1 MKSGA
6 KRFGQRRNRLTLNVL
21 KMAVKTVYSMLPTT
35 IYKTNYMATSRLN
48 PTQRDETIVKYAYL
62 VKYIA
67 GRMAMRVPPSVS
79 FDELV
84 SAGTLG
90 LIHAVDRF
98 DPDKQTDI
106 KTFAEYRIR
115 GAILDELRS
124 MDWYSRSMR
133 KKIQE
138 IESAIRTIEARK
150 GSQAADW
157 EVAEELGIPLE
168 EYHSVLSNI
177 HSISL
182 LSLDDFIRGEEN
194 DTINRRSFQEK
205 IVSDDDPSE
214 NFSKLE
220 LKRVLTQAIKTLTEK
235 EQLVISLYYFDEL
248 TLKEIGEVM
257 GLTESRICQ
266 IHTQTLIKMKV
277 RLKRYF
283 EA

>member
-1 MKSGA
+1 
-6 KRFGQRRNRLTLNVL
+6 
-21 KMAVKTVYSMLPTT
+21 
-35 IYKTNYMATSRLN
+35 
-48 PTQRDETIVKYAYL
+48 
-62 VKYIA
+62 
-67 GRMAMRVPPSVS
+67 MRVPPSVS

-133 KKIQE
+133 KKIHD
-138 IESAIRTIEARK
+138 IEDAIRSVETRK
-150 GSQAADW
+150 GSQADDW
-157 EVAEELGIPLE
+157 EVAEQLDISLE
-168 EYHSVLSNI
+168 EYHLTLSNI
-177 HSISL
+177 HSVSL
-182 LSLDDFIRGEEN
+182 LNLDDFIKSEEN
-194 DTINRRSFQEK
+194 DSINKRSFQEK
-205 IVSDDDPSE
+205 IISDDDPSE
-214 NFSKLE
+214 NISKIE
-220 LKRVLTQAIKTLTEK
+220 LKRVLAQAIRTLTEK
-235 EQLVISLYYFDEL
+235 EQLVISLYYYDEL

-266 IHTQTLIKMKV
+266 IHTQTLIKLKV

>member
-1 MKSGA
+1 M
-6 KRFGQRRNRLTLNVL
+6 
-21 KMAVKTVYSMLPTT
+21 YPTT
-35 IYKTNYMATSRLN
+35 TYKTANTSANRLN
-48 PTQRDETIVKYAYL
+48 PTQRDEVIIRYSYL

-84 SAGTLG
+84 SAGTIG

-138 IESAIRTIEARK
+138 VEGAIRKVEART
-150 GSQAADW
+150 GSEATDW
-157 EVAEELGIPLE
+157 EVAEELGLPLE
-168 EYHSVLSNI
+168 EYHLMLSNI

-182 LSLDDFIRGEEN
+182 LSLDDFIKGEEN
-194 DTINRRSFQEK
+194 DSINRRSFQEK
-205 IVSDDDPSE
+205 IISGDDPSE
-214 NFSKLE
+214 NISKIE
-220 LKRVLTQAIKTLTEK
+220 MKRVLAQGVRTLTEK
-235 EQLVISLYYFDEL
+235 EQLVISLYYYDEL

-266 IHTQTLIKMKV
+266 IHTQTLIKLKV
-277 RLKRYF
+277 RLKRYY
-283 EA
+283 ET

>member
-1 MKSGA
+1 MTSQA
-6 KRFGQRRNRLTLNVL
+6 TYETAQPQAVRL
-21 KMAVKTVYSMLPTT
+21 SPEE
-35 IYKTNYMATSRLN
+35 
-48 PTQRDETIVKYAYL
+48 RDEIIVKYAYL

-98 DPDKQTDI
+98 DPGKQTDI

-133 KKIQE
+133 KRIQE
-138 IESAIRTIEARK
+138 IEAAVRTVEARK
-150 GSQAADW
+150 GAPANDW
-157 EVAEELGIPLE
+157 EVAEKLSLSLE
-168 EYHSVLSNI
+168 EYHSLLSSI
-177 HSISL
+177 HSVSL
-182 LSLDDFIRGEEN
+182 LNLDDFIKSEEN
-194 DTINRRSFQEK
+194 DGINKRSFQEK
-205 IVSDDDPSE
+205 VVSDDDPSI
-214 NFSKLE
+214 NVSKIE
-220 LKRVLTQAIKTLTEK
+220 LKRVLAQAIRNLTEK

-266 IHTQTLIKMKV
+266 IHTQTLIKLKV
-277 RLKRYF
+277 RLRRYY

>member
-1 MKSGA
+1 M
-6 KRFGQRRNRLTLNVL
+6 
-21 KMAVKTVYSMLPTT
+21 
-35 IYKTNYMATSRLN
+35 
-48 PTQRDETIVKYAYL
+48 KYAYL

-138 IESAIRTIEARK
+138 VEGAIRTVEARN
-150 GSQAADW
+150 GAEATDW
-157 EVAEELGIPLE
+157 EVAG
-168 EYHSVLSNI
+168 
-177 HSISL
+177 
-182 LSLDDFIRGEEN
+182 SLDFPW
-194 DTINRRSFQEK
+194 RS
-205 IVSDDDPSE
+205 I
-214 NFSKLE
+214 
-220 LKRVLTQAIKTLTEK
+220 I
-235 EQLVISLYYFDEL
+235 
-248 TLKEIGEVM
+248 
-257 GLTESRICQ
+257 
-266 IHTQTLIKMKV
+266 
-277 RLKRYF
+277 
-283 EA
+283 

>member
-1 MKSGA
+1 MS
-6 KRFGQRRNRLTLNVL
+6 
-21 KMAVKTVYSMLPTT
+21 PTT
-35 IYKTNYMATSRLN
+35 TYRTAQPAAVRLS
-48 PTQRDETIVKYAYL
+48 PDQRDEVIVKYAYL

-133 KKIQE
+133 KRIQE
-138 IESAIRTIEARK
+138 VEEAFRTVETRK
-150 GSQAADW
+150 GSPANDW
-157 EVAEELGIPLE
+157 EVAAELEVSLE
-168 EYHSVLSNI
+168 EYHLMLANI
-177 HSISL
+177 HSLSL
-182 LSLDDFIRGEEN
+182 LNLDDFIKGEEN
-194 DTINRRSFQEK
+194 DSRNRRSFQEK

-214 NFSKLE
+214 NVSKIE
-220 LKRVLTQAIKTLTEK
+220 LKRVLSQAIRSLTEK
-235 EQLVISLYYFDEL
+235 EQLVISLYYYDEL

-266 IHTQTLIKMKV
+266 IHTQTLIKLKV
-277 RLKRYF
+277 RLKKYY

>member
-1 MKSGA
+1 MLPTATYKA
-6 KRFGQRRNRLTLNVL
+6 VNKATNRLT
-21 KMAVKTVYSMLPTT
+21 
-35 IYKTNYMATSRLN
+35 
-48 PTQRDETIVKYAYL
+48 PTQREEIIIKYAYL

-98 DPDKQTDI
+98 DPEKQTDI

-115 GAILDELRS
+115 GAILDELRK

-138 IESAIRTIEARK
+138 VESAIRTVEARK
-150 GSQAADW
+150 GAQADDW
-157 EVAEELGIPLE
+157 EVAGELGIPLE
-168 EYHSVLSNI
+168 EYYLMLSNI

-182 LSLDDFIRGEEN
+182 LSLDDFIRSEEN
-194 DTINRRSFQEK
+194 DPGNRRLLQEK
-205 IVSDDDPSE
+205 IVSEDDPSK
-214 NFSKLE
+214 NISKME
-220 LKRVLTQAIKTLTEK
+220 LKNVLAQAIKTLTRK
-235 EQLVISLYYFDEL
+235 EQLVISLYYYDEL

-257 GLTESRICQ
+257 ALTESRICQ
-266 IHTQTLIKMKV
+266 IHTQTLIKLKV
-277 RLKRYF
+277 RLKRYH

>member
-1 MKSGA
+1 
-6 KRFGQRRNRLTLNVL
+6 
-21 KMAVKTVYSMLPTT
+21 MLPTT
-35 IYKTNYMATSRLN
+35 TYKTDHTAVSRLN
-48 PTQRDETIVKYAYL
+48 PTQRDEVIIKYAYL

-98 DPDKQTDI
+98 DPEKQTDI

-138 IESAIRTIEARK
+138 IESAIRTVEGRK
-150 GSQAADW
+150 ASSATDW
-157 EVAEELGIPLE
+157 EVAEELGLPLE
-168 EYHSVLSNI
+168 EYHRMLSNI

-182 LSLDDFIRGEEN
+182 LSLDDFIKGEEN
-194 DTINRRSFQEK
+194 DSINKRSFQEK
-205 IVSDDDPSE
+205 IVSNDDPSE
-214 NFSKLE
+214 NISKLE
-220 LKRVLTQAIKTLTEK
+220 LKRVLAQAVRTLTEK
-235 EQLVISLYYFDEL
+235 EQLVISLYYYDEL

-266 IHTQTLIKMKV
+266 IHTQTLIKLKV

>member
-1 MKSGA
+1 MSP
-6 KRFGQRRNRLTLNVL
+6 TT
-21 KMAVKTVYSMLPTT
+21 MYKTVNT
-35 IYKTNYMATSRLN
+35 ATARFN
-48 PTQRDETIVKYAYL
+48 PTQRDEVIIKYAYL

-98 DPDKQTDI
+98 DPGKQTDI

-138 IESAIRTIEARK
+138 VEGAIRTVEAQK
-150 GSQAADW
+150 GSQATDW
-157 EVAEELGIPLE
+157 EVAEELGLPLE
-168 EYHSVLSNI
+168 EYHQMLSNI

-182 LSLDDFIRGEEN
+182 LSLDDFIKGEEN
-194 DTINRRSFQEK
+194 DSINRRSFQEK

-214 NFSKLE
+214 NISKVE
-220 LKRVLTQAIKTLTEK
+220 LKRVLAQAIRTLTEK
-235 EQLVISLYYFDEL
+235 EQLVISLYYYEEL
-248 TLKEIGEVM
+248 TLKEIGEVV

-266 IHTQTLIKMKV
+266 IHTQTLIKLKV
-277 RLKRYF
+277 RLKCYY